1 MQKRQR
7 TLALIVALAVVLM
20 LAGCT
25 QHREPVTIWS
35 SDTLVIDRQGKTLYV
50 RDLTGGTTYTLG
62 TKRVRKTGQEAQEAK
77 SLVNTDTIRIETA
90 RRVVIVTDK
99 TAGQTVYIQR

>member
-7 TLALIVALAVVLM
+7 TLALILTLAVVLM

-25 QHREPVTIWS
+25 RQQEPVTIWS

-77 SLVNTDTIRIETA
+77 SLVDTATIRIETA
-90 RRVVIVTDK
+90 RRMVIVTDK
-99 TAGQTVYIQR
+99 TAGKTVYVQR

>member
-7 TLALIVALAVVLM
+7 TLALIVVLAVVLM

-25 QHREPVTIWS
+25 RQQEPVTIWS
-35 SDTLVIDRQGKTLYV
+35 SDTLVIDREGKMLHV
-50 RDLTGGTTYTLG
+50 HDLTGGTTYTLG
-62 TKRVRKTGQEAQEAK
+62 TKRVRKTQQEAQEAK

>member
-7 TLALIVALAVVLM
+7 TLALILTLAVVLM
-20 LAGCT
+20 MAGCT
-25 QHREPVTIWS
+25 QRREPVTIWS
-35 SDTLVIDRQGKTLYV
+35 SDTLVIDREGKTLHV

-77 SLVNTDTIRIETA
+77 SLVNTATIRIETA

-99 TAGQTVYIQR
+99 TAGKIIYLQR

>member
-7 TLALIVALAVVLM
+7 TLALILTLAVVLM

-25 QHREPVTIWS
+25 RQQEPVTIWS

-90 RRVVIVTDK
+90 RRMVIVTDK
-99 TAGQTVYIQR
+99 AAGKTVYIQR

>member
-7 TLALIVALAVVLM
+7 TLALILTLAVVLM

-25 QHREPVTIWS
+25 RQQEPVTIWNT
-35 SDTLVIDRQGKTLYV
+35 DTLVIDREGKTLYV

-62 TKRVRKTGQEAQEAK
+62 TKRVRKTQQEAQEAK